1 MAATPD
7 TIVLPITPF
16 AKTGIATAAETA
28 FHNPTN
34 MVAVFLEAA
43 NVNGVR
49 LTRVEAAPR
58 AALGGATV
66 ANLYKK
72 IGTTYTLIRSVL
84 MADNGT
90 PGAAVS
96 PGLTDF
102 GYSDYSPLLLEAGEG
117 LAFSIGRLVTNGV
130 VCRVEGM
137 AY

>member
-1 MAATPD
+1 MATTPD
-7 TIVLPITPF
+7 TITLPILPF
-16 AKTGIATAAETA
+16 SKTGIATAAEVA
-28 FHNPTN
+28 FHNPTA
-34 MVAVFLEAA
+34 MQPVFLEAS

-49 LTRVEAAPR
+49 LTRVELLPR

-72 IGTTYTLIRSVL
+72 VSTVYTLIRSVL

-102 GYSDYSPLLLEAGEG
+102 GYSDYSPLVLEAGEG
-117 LAFSIGRLVTNGV
+117 LAFSIGRAVANGV
-130 VCRVEGM
+130 VCRAEGM